1 MQTPRIL
8 ITRPEPG
15 ASRTAERLREAGFE
29 AVSLPLTRI
38 ERLAF
43 DFPDVQFDGIV
54 VTSAQALGEAD
65 YSWLLDVPLIA
76 VGETTAVAA
85 RTAGFRHVAAA
96 SGSAESVA
104 ALAASALKKGGSV
117 LYLCGQVRRPELE
130 ALLIDAMFSVA
141 AVATYNAAP
150 VSYDENELAAA
161 LGDKRFH
168 AVVLMS
174 AVAAERFAGLA
185 GRPEF
190 QDAELIC
197 FSKRIAQAVAPLAK
211 PVAITAEAT
220 EDSLMKLLKERS
232 AALF

>member
-43 DFPDVQFDGIV
+43 DFPDRQFDGIV

-65 YSWLLDVPLIA
+65 YARLLDVPLIA
-76 VGETTAVAA
+76 VGETTARAGRA
-85 RTAGFRHVAAA
+85 AGFKRVAAA

-104 ALAASALKKGGSV
+104 ALAVSALKQGDSI
-117 LYLCGQVRRPELE
+117 LYLCGEVRRPELE
-130 ALLIDAMFSVA
+130 ALLIDAMFSVL
-141 AVATYNAAP
+141 AVATYNAVP
-150 VSYDENELAAA
+150 VNYDESELTAT
-161 LGDKRFH
+161 LGDMRFH

-174 AVAAERFAGLA
+174 AVAAECFAALA
-185 GRPEF
+185 GRPQF

-197 FSKRIAQAVAPLAK
+197 FSKRIAQAVARLGK

-220 EDSLMKLLKERS
+220 EDSLIKLLKERS
-232 AALF
+232 AELT